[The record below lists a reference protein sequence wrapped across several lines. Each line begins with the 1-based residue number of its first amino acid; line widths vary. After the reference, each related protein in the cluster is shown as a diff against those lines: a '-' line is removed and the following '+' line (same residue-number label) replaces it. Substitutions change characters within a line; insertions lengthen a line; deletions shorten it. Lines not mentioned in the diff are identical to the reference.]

1 MASDTPAGP
10 TIAEVRAAADR
21 LAGHSVATPVLRSPV
36 LDAQTGGTILLKAEV
51 LQRTGSF
58 KFRGAYNCMVQL
70 DADARGRGVV
80 AWSSGNHAQGVA
92 AAAALLKMPAVIV
105 MPSDAPAIKIA
116 NTRTYGAEV
125 VLYDRETE
133 DRERVGRALAAARGA
148 TIVPP
153 FDDPDIIAGQGTV
166 GFELMAQA
174 EAMGLSIDDVIAPAS
189 GGGLVAGVGLAVH
202 AARPAARI
210 FAAEPEG
217 YDDHRR
223 SLEAGTRLANARTSV
238 ALCDALLASTP
249 GALTWP
255 INAKSLHA
263 VYAVSDEAVRAAVAC
278 AFTQLKVVLEPSGAI
293 ALAAAL
299 SGTHDARGRVV
310 GVILSG
316 GNVDAAT
323 FTQIV
328 HASARDS

>member
-1 MASDTPAGP
+1 MASDTPAVP

-21 LAGHSVATPVLRSPV
+21 LAGHTVTTQVLRSPV
-36 LDAQTGGTILLKAEV
+36 LDGQTGGTILLKAEA

-58 KFRGAYNCMVQL
+58 KFRGAYNRLVQL

-125 VLYDRETE
+125 VLYDRETQ
-133 DRERVGRALAAARGA
+133 DREQVGRALAAARGA

-153 FDDPDIIAGQGTV
+153 FDDPDIIAGQGTA
-166 GFELMAQA
+166 GLELMAQA
-174 EAMGLSIDDVIAPAS
+174 EALGLATDDVIAPAS

-202 AARPAARI
+202 AARPTARV

-217 YDDHRR
+217 YDDHRC
-223 SLEAGTRLANARTSV
+223 SLAAGTRLTNARSSV
-238 ALCDALLASTP
+238 ALCDALLAPTP
-249 GALTWP
+249 GALTWR
-255 INAKSLHA
+255 INANSLHG
-263 VYAVSDEAVRAAVAC
+263 VYAVSDEAVRTAVAF
-278 AFTQLKVVLEPSGAI
+278 AFTHLKVVLEPSGAI
-293 ALAAAL
+293 ALAAVL

-310 GVILSG
+310 GVVLSG

-328 HASARDS
+328 RASARDS

>member
-1 MASDTPAGP
+1 MASDTPAVP

-21 LAGHSVATPVLRSPV
+21 LAGHTVETPVLRSPV
-36 LDAQTGGTILLKAEV
+36 LDGQTGGTILLKAEA

-58 KFRGAYNCMVQL
+58 KFRGAYNRMVQL

-133 DRERVGRALAAARGA
+133 DREQVGRALAAARGA

-153 FDDPDIIAGQGTV
+153 FDDCDVIAGQGTV
-166 GFELMAQA
+166 GLELMAQA
-174 EAMGLSIDDVIAPAS
+174 EALGLAIDDVIAPAS

-223 SLEAGTRLANARTSV
+223 SLEAGTRLTNARTSV
-238 ALCDALLASTP
+238 ALCDALLAPTP
-249 GALTWP
+249 GALTWR
-255 INAKSLHA
+255 INAKSLHG
-263 VYAVSDEAVRAAVAC
+263 VYAVSDAAVRTAVAF
-278 AFTQLKVVLEPSGAI
+278 AFTHLKVVLEPSGAI
-293 ALAAAL
+293 ALAATL
-299 SGTHDARGRVV
+299 SGRHDARGRVV
-310 GVILSG
+310 GIVLSG

-323 FTQIV
+323 FTQTV
-328 HASARDS
+328 CDSARDS